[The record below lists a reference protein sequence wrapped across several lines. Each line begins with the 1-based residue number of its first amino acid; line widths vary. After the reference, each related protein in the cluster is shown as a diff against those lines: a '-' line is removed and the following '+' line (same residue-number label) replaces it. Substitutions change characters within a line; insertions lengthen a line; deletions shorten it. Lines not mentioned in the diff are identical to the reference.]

1 MTDNNSVILEKR
13 GQALWITIN
22 RPEKRNAI
30 NGDVI
35 AGIARGYRTAH
46 DDKNVRVI
54 VLTGAGDK
62 AFCAGADLQNT
73 GGAFAAD
80 FAKPNVDY
88 ADLLRLSQN
97 ATKPA
102 IARVGG
108 VCMAGGMGLLCMT
121 DMAIAADHVM
131 FGLPEVKVGVFP
143 MQVMSLLQSIAPR
156 RLVNEWA
163 ITGEPFD
170 ARTAQAAGL
179 LNYVVPQA
187 ELDAKLDWLIGRITD
202 KSPTA
207 IRRGKYAMRAIAS
220 MSFDESIAYTESQI
234 ALLAMTEDAK
244 EGSQGVRRKAQT
256 LMAGEV
262 GCYGLAMHGEFLGD
276 IFGVR
281 RCVSKPPIAEN
292 TISHTRFVL
301 IGSCWEGARGAAE
314 SANTGSAWSVHRHR
328 PDAVG

>member
-1 MTDNNSVILEKR
+1 MTNNNSVILEKR
-13 GQALWITIN
+13 GQAFWITID
-22 RPEKRNAI
+22 RPEKRNAL

-35 AGIARGYRTAH
+35 AGISKGYRDAH
-46 DDKNVRVI
+46 DDKDVRVI

-80 FAKPNVDY
+80 FSKPNVDY

-121 DMAIAADHVM
+121 DMAVAADHVI

-143 MQVMSLLQSIAPR
+143 MQVLSLLPSLVPR
-156 RLVNEWA
+156 RLINEWA
-163 ITGEPFD
+163 LTGEPFD
-170 ARTAQAAGL
+170 AKTAQEAGL
-179 LNYVVPQA
+179 LNYVVPVV
-187 ELDAKLDWLIGRITD
+187 ELDAKVDWLISRIVD

-220 MSFDESIAYTESQI
+220 MSFDETIAYTESQI

-244 EGSQGVRRKAQT
+244 EGLSAFAQKRKP
-256 LMAGEV
+256 
-262 GCYGLAMHGEFLGD
+262 D
-276 IFGVR
+276 
-281 RCVSKPPIAEN
+281 
-292 TISHTRFVL
+292 
-301 IGSCWEGARGAAE
+301 W
-314 SANTGSAWSVHRHR
+314 TGR
-328 PDAVG
+328 

>member
-1 MTDNNSVILEKR
+1 MADNNSVLLEKR
-13 GQALWITIN
+13 GQALWISIN
-22 RPEKRNAI
+22 RPEKRNAL
-30 NGDVI
+30 NSEVI
-35 AGIARGYRTAH
+35 AGIVRGYRDAH
-46 DDKNVRVI
+46 DDPAIRVI

-73 GGAFAAD
+73 GGAFAMD
-80 FAKPNVDY
+80 FARPNVDY

-102 IARVGG
+102 IARVNG

-121 DMAIAADHVM
+121 DMAVAADHVL

-156 RLVNEWA
+156 RLINEWSL
-163 ITGEPFD
+163 TGEPFD
-170 ARTAQAAGL
+170 ARAALAAGL
-179 LNYVVPQA
+179 LNHIAPAA
-187 ELDAKLDWLIGRITD
+187 ELDAKVDWLIGRIVD

-244 EGSQGVRRKAQT
+244 EGLKAFGEKRKPSWP
-256 LMAGEV
+256 G
-262 GCYGLAMHGEFLGD
+262 
-276 IFGVR
+276 R
-281 RCVSKPPIAEN
+281 
-292 TISHTRFVL
+292 
-301 IGSCWEGARGAAE
+301 
-314 SANTGSAWSVHRHR
+314 
-328 PDAVG
+328 